1 MKRSMMLVGILA
13 LGALAIVVAR
23 PDARQNVAGLER
35 VYDNL
40 YVITGG
46 GGNTAAFVTTDGVV
60 VVDTKLSEWGQPIL
74 NQIRTFTEKPV
85 TMIIN
90 THTHGDHVG
99 SNDEFSPT
107 VEVVVAQENTKANME
122 GMSIFDG
129 DNARY
134 LPSHTFTD
142 RMSLL
147 DGDDQIDLYYFGR
160 GHTDG
165 DAIIVFPALR
175 TAHTGDLF
183 ASTSVPILDTNNG
196 ASGLSYPDT
205 LRQAAAGIPGVET
218 VIPGHRTVTD
228 WAAFVD
234 FGEFTRDLVAAIRS
248 AADAGRSAEE
258 AAENLSLPDR
268 YRNYDLNPRVGSTGN
283 TIGGLR
289 DFVNKTYAELQH

>member
-1 MKRSMMLVGILA
+1 MRRRVLLVGVLA
-13 LGALAIVVAR
+13 LGALAIRVAR

-35 VYDNL
+35 VTDTL

-74 NQIRTFTEKPV
+74 DQIRTFTDKPV

-107 VEVVVAQENTKANME
+107 VEVVAQENTKANME
-122 GMSIFDG
+122 RMPIFDG

-134 LPSHTFTD
+134 LPSRAFAD

-147 DGDDQIDLYYFGR
+147 DGDDRIDLYYFGR

-175 TAHTGDLF
+175 AAHTGDLF
-183 ASTSVPILDTNNG
+183 ASPSVPILDTNNG

-205 LRQAAAGIPGVET
+205 LRQAAAGISGVDT
-218 VIPGHRTVTD
+218 VIPGHSDVTD
-228 WAAFVD
+228 WAAFVE
-234 FGEFTRDLVAAIRS
+234 FGEFTRDLVAAIRH
-248 AADAGRSAEE
+248 AADDGQPAD
-258 AAENLSLPDR
+258 AAVDNISLPVR
-268 YRNYDLNPRVGSTGN
+268 YDGYDLNPRQGSTGN
-283 TIGGLR
+283 TIGGLT
-289 DFVNKTYAELQH
+289 DFVTKTYAELGR